1 MSRFCPKLPCPPAPL
16 GIVLL
21 ALFCVAGFFG
31 IVRSKTPAPAR
42 AVITQEVMVA
52 CIQYAPVFA
61 QPTTNRDALSLLVR
75 EAAGHGAKI
84 IVLPEAALHGYM
96 SEDHSINWHVAGRPL
111 DPQFEGRDP
120 ATVAETIPGPSS
132 DHFCTLARE
141 LKVYVTVPLIEK
153 SGTGEDTCY
162 FNTVFLVSPSGKIVA
177 HYRKINP
184 YPPAEDSWATKGDRG
199 LQSYDTEYGRV
210 GLAICY
216 DIHSILKDYDNEKI
230 WTLLFSTAWDWGYHP
245 ADWFWHE
252 MPEKASEHHMHILV
266 ANWSA
271 DKEQKW
277 RGYGFSEVI
286 RADGQVLACAHSLYG
301 STIVYA
307 RLPVAARN

>member
-1 MSRFCPKLPCPPAPL
+1 M
-16 GIVLL
+16 
-21 ALFCVAGFFG
+21 
-31 IVRSKTPAPAR
+31 RSKTPAA
-42 AVITQEVMVA
+42 AQALVTTEVTVA

-61 QPTTNRDALSLLVR
+61 QPTTNRDALTLLIR
-75 EAAGHGAKI
+75 EAAGRGAKI

-96 SEDHSINWHVAGRPL
+96 SEDHRINWHVAGRPL
-111 DPQFEGRDP
+111 NPQYTGRDP
-120 ATVAETIPGPSS
+120 ATVAETIPGLSS

-141 LKVYVTVPLIEK
+141 LQVYVTIPLIEK
-153 SGTGEDTCY
+153 SFIGEETRF
-162 FNTVFLVSPSGKIVA
+162 FNTVCLMSPTGKIVA
-177 HYRKINP
+177 HYRKLNP
-184 YPPAEDSWATKGDRG
+184 YPPAEDSWATAGDRG
-199 LQSYDTEYGRV
+199 LQTYDTEYGRV

-245 ADWFWHE
+245 ADWFWHK
-252 MPEKASEHHMHILV
+252 MPEKASDHHLNILV

-286 RADGQVLACAHSLYG
+286 RADGQVLACSHSLYG

-307 RLPVAARN
+307 RLPVATRN

>member
-1 MSRFCPKLPCPPAPL
+1 MKRCCPKSSCQSSIG
-16 GIVLL
+16 GIVFL
-21 ALFCVAGFFG
+21 ALFCAGGFFG
-31 IVRSKTPAPAR
+31 IVRSKTPAA
-42 AVITQEVMVA
+42 AQALVTTEVTVA

-61 QPTTNRDALSLLVR
+61 QPTTNRDALTLLIR
-75 EAAGHGAKI
+75 EAAGRGAKI

-96 SEDHSINWHVAGRPL
+96 SEDHRINWHVAGRPL
-111 DPQFEGRDP
+111 NPQYTGRDP
-120 ATVAETIPGPSS
+120 ATVAETIPGLSS

-141 LKVYVTVPLIEK
+141 LQVYVTIPLIEK
-153 SGTGEDTCY
+153 SFIGEETRF
-162 FNTVFLVSPSGKIVA
+162 FNTVCLMSPTGKIVA
-177 HYRKINP
+177 HYRKLNP
-184 YPPAEDSWATKGDRG
+184 YPPAEDSWATAGDRG
-199 LQSYDTEYGRV
+199 LQTYDTEYGRV

-216 DIHSILKDYDNEKI
+216 DIHGILKDYDNEKI

-245 ADWFWHE
+245 ADWFWHK
-252 MPEKASEHHMHILV
+252 MPEKASDHHLNILV

-286 RADGQVLACAHSLYG
+286 RADGQVLACSHSLYG

-307 RLPVAARN
+307 RLPVATRN

>member
-1 MSRFCPKLPCPPAPL
+1 MKRCCPKSSCQSSIG
-16 GIVLL
+16 GIVFL
-21 ALFCVAGFFG
+21 ALFCAGGFFG
-31 IVRSKTPAPAR
+31 IVRSKTPAA
-42 AVITQEVMVA
+42 AQALVTTEVTVA

-61 QPTTNRDALSLLVR
+61 QPTTNRDALTLLIR
-75 EAAGHGAKI
+75 EAAGRGAKI

-96 SEDHSINWHVAGRPL
+96 SEDHRINWHVAGRPL
-111 DPQFEGRDP
+111 NPQYTGRDP
-120 ATVAETIPGPSS
+120 ATVAETIPGLSS

-141 LKVYVTVPLIEK
+141 LQVYVTIPLIEK
-153 SGTGEDTCY
+153 SFIGEETRF
-162 FNTVFLVSPSGKIVA
+162 FNTVCLMSPTGKIVA
-177 HYRKINP
+177 HYRKLNP
-184 YPPAEDSWATKGDRG
+184 YPPAEDSWATAGDRG
-199 LQSYDTEYGRV
+199 LQTYDTEYGRV

-245 ADWFWHE
+245 ADWFWHK
-252 MPEKASEHHMHILV
+252 MPEKASDHHLNILV

-286 RADGQVLACAHSLYG
+286 RADGQVLACSHSLYG

-307 RLPVAARN
+307 RLPVATRN